1 MQELLATQAA
11 KGTANQGN
19 SMGLFETA
27 MLGEAALFPVL
38 FMGQLGGGVKS
49 WLNNKKNRRLLERT
63 LQEASERGLTSP
75 DDIADFVAKR
85 TNNAIPKSAAKKAAE
100 GAIETQRLAGMPDD
114 PDDLA
119 ANILRKR
126 KGSTAG
132 TTKAA
137 GEMADDFVGPPK
149 PKGRTGSSAGK
160 SAAGGAG
167 SAAGSAAD
175 DVANPKALTGL
186 KGFIKA
192 HPAMAGIGAA
202 LIGYLLSRKIFG
214 EANEFQQMDVQGE
227 LAQQQLQGQQ
237 ELAPTAEDMVAQS
250 KLGQPSYSQLGMMA
264 LDPRRLEMANR
275 AQQQAQMQQMM
286 QQLQMQQ
293 LMGRLSGS
301 EMPVG
306 SF

>member
-1 MQELLATQAA
+1 
-11 KGTANQGN
+11 
-19 SMGLFETA
+19 MGLFETA

-49 WLNNKKNRRLLERT
+49 WLNNKKNRRLLQWT

-119 ANILRKR
+119 ANILKKR

-149 PKGRTGSSAGK
+149 PAEMRDDFVGPPKPKGRTGSSAGK

-167 SAAGSAAD
+167 RAAGSAAD
-175 DVANPKALTGL
+175 DVANPKALKGL

-237 ELAPTAEDMVAQS
+237 ELAPSAEDIVAQS